1 MSNFSAISWREQ
13 VKLDE
18 MIMISASLL
27 PTHFIGW
34 FFKVLADWKHF
45 TRARHFLLF
54 LLNRAVYLM
63 KKQQIPIVKSLVWME
78 SAIYRIRW
86 RTLHSWQYIS
96 SCQTIYIYIHVQV
109 IICQHIFT
117 SMQKSI
123 LVSDFMYTMTV
134 RKQSD
139 KSIIHTIEQVQRSRV
154 LRSNDS
160 L

>member
-1 MSNFSAISWREQ
+1 MS
-13 VKLDE
+13 
-18 MIMISASLL
+18 
-27 PTHFIGW
+27 
-34 FFKVLADWKHF
+34 
-45 TRARHFLLF
+45 
-54 LLNRAVYLM
+54 
-63 KKQQIPIVKSLVWME
+63 
-78 SAIYRIRW
+78 
-86 RTLHSWQYIS
+86 LHSS
-96 SCQTIYIYIHVQV
+96 QTLFALSPQSGGVLNEEATNTNCKVFGLNGIRDLPHSMANTPFLTIYFKLPNNIYIYIHVQV